1 MTEMQIRNLFS
12 LEGKTA
18 LVTGGCYGIGF
29 AIARALHAAGAK
41 VAFFATSDASV
52 EKALASYAAEGI
64 TDVRGY
70 PCDVTDEARAQKRY
84 PLAVQLSY
92 RQEAEAKCEE
102 DGAFLV

>member
-29 AIARALHAAGAK
+29 AIARALHAAGAR
-41 VAFFATSDASV
+41 VAFCATSDASV

-64 TDVRGY
+64 TDVRDITINGKAENLLL
-70 PCDVTDEARAQKRY
+70 DED
-84 PLAVQLSY
+84 AVPVLDPEQCVLTVGS
-92 RQEAEAKCEE
+92 
-102 DGAFLV
+102 